1 MPYREFY
8 RRYLPHWQPSE
19 AALFVTFRL
28 AGSIPQS
35 VIEEL
40 LKEREIELRK
50 LTRITDQTQRERQG
64 DRDNRRSF
72 GRWDE
77 ALDQSSAG
85 PRWLCQPDIAEIV
98 VEALHYRDGKF
109 YDLLAYC
116 IMPNHVH
123 MVFTV
128 ARIDNPGYIRS
139 QIEIS
144 ANDNPVPLQSIMQ
157 SLKRHTAR
165 RANIILGRQGAFW
178 QEEYYDHV
186 ARDSEELDRI
196 IQYVLNNPVK
206 AGFVEKWED
215 WRWSYCKPD
224 LFSNDRPD

>member
-8 RRYLPHWQPSE
+8 RRYLPHWQPPG

-28 AGSIPQS
+28 VGSIPQS

-40 LKEREIELRK
+40 RLEREIELRK
-50 LTRITDQTQRERQG
+50 QAQITDQIQQERQR

-77 ALDQSSAG
+77 ALDRSADS
-85 PRWLCQPDIAEIV
+85 PRWLCQPEIAEIV
-98 VEALHYRDGKF
+98 AEALHYRDGKG

-123 MVFTV
+123 IVFV
-128 ARIDNPGYIRS
+128 VGRIFNPSYKGS
-139 QIEIS
+139 QNAIP
-144 ANDNPVPLQSIMQ
+144 ANDEPIPLQSMMQ

-165 RANIILGRQGAFW
+165 KANLILGRQGRFW
-178 QEEYYDHV
+178 QEEYYDHA
-186 ARDSEELDRI
+186 ARDSNELDRI

-206 AGFVEKWED
+206 AGLVEKWDD
-215 WRWSYCKPD
+215 WRWSYCKPG
-224 LFSNDRPD
+224 LYSNDKPD